1 MDTRKMSR
9 GEFSTRTILS
19 AAGLALLSARSSET
33 EMLAAISPCSQLPE
47 LPAAPSPEVSEK
59 LFPGFTAEYVKTS
72 GASIRVLRKGEGPP
86 LLLIHGHPETHVTWH
101 KIAADLSRDY
111 SVVVPDLRGYGDSSK
126 PEGGERHVNYSF
138 RAMAQDQVETMRH
151 FGHERFL
158 VAGHD
163 RGGRVAHRLCL
174 DHPESVLKVCV
185 MDIAPTLTM
194 YADTNKEFA
203 TRYVWWFFQIQPS
216 PMPEHF
222 IGLDPEYYMKEHLDV
237 QNKTPG
243 AITPEA
249 MAEYL
254 RCYCCRGTIHAAC
267 EDYRAAADIDLEM
280 DEADDKAGHKIS
292 APLLALWG
300 SKGVVGHLWNVLDT
314 WRPKA
319 TSISGKALDCGHLL
333 PEEQPQAVLGELR
346 AFFRL

>member
-1 MDTRKMSR
+1 MSR
-9 GEFSTRTILS
+9 REFGAGAILS
-19 AAGLALLSARSSET
+19 AAALPLLSERSSET
-33 EMLAAISPCSQLPE
+33 EMQTTSPFCSQLAE

-59 LFPGFTAEYVKTS
+59 LFPGFTSEFVKTT
-72 GASIRVLRKGEGPP
+72 GASIRVLRKGSGPP

-101 KIAADLSRDY
+101 KIANDLSSSY
-111 SVVVPDLRGYGDSSK
+111 SLVIPDLRGYGDSSK
-126 PEGGERHVNYSF
+126 LEGGENHINYSF

-151 FGHERFL
+151 FGHQRFF

-163 RGGRVAHRLCL
+163 RGARVVHRLCL
-174 DHPESVLKVCV
+174 DHPDSVMKACI

-194 YADTNKEFA
+194 YDDTNKEFA
-203 TRYVWWFFQIQPS
+203 TRYVWWFFQIQPF
-216 PMPEHF
+216 PMPEHV
-222 IGLDPEYYMKEHLDV
+222 IGLDPEYYMKEHLAV

-254 RCYCCRGTIHAAC
+254 RCYCCRGTIHAVC
-267 EDYRAAADIDLEM
+267 EDYRAAAGIGLEM
-280 DEADDKAGHKIS
+280 DAADDNAGHKIT

-300 SKGVVGHLWNVLDT
+300 AKGVVGQLWNVLDT

-319 TSISGKALDCGHLL
+319 TSVSGMALDCGHLL
-333 PEEQPQAVLGELR
+333 PEEQPQAVLDELK
-346 AFFRL
+346 AFFPS

>member
-1 MDTRKMSR
+1 MDTKKMSR
-9 GEFSTRTILS
+9 GEFNTRAIFS
-19 AAGLALLSARSSET
+19 AAGLALFSALSSET
-33 EMLAAISPCSQLPE
+33 EMSAASSPCSELPE
-47 LPAAPSPEVSEK
+47 LPPAPSPQVSEK
-59 LFPGFTAEYVKTS
+59 LFPGFASEYVKTS

-101 KIAADLSRDY
+101 KIASELSRSY
-111 SVVVPDLRGYGDSSK
+111 SVVIPDLRGYGDSSK
-126 PEGGERHVNYSF
+126 PEGGERHENYSF

-151 FGHERFL
+151 FGHERFF

-163 RGGRVAHRLCL
+163 RGGRVTHRLCL
-174 DHPESVLKVCV
+174 DHPESVLKACV

-194 YADTNKEFA
+194 YTDTNKEFA
-203 TRYVWWFFQIQPS
+203 TRYVWWFFQIQPF

-243 AITPEA
+243 AVTPEA

-254 RCYCCRGTIHAAC
+254 RCYCCSRTIHACC

-280 DEADDKAGHKIS
+280 DQADDKAGHKIS

-300 SKGVVGHLWNVLDT
+300 AKGVVGHLWNVLDA

-319 TSISGKALDCGHLL
+319 TSVSGKALDCGHLL
-333 PEEQPQAVLGELR
+333 PEEQPQAVLDEFK
-346 AFFRL
+346 AFFRS